1 MAAKA
6 GAAAAGVAAAAV
18 AAAEAPAR
26 LQDGVAA
33 AGAGL
38 DRRTVFVR
46 SVAFATNEAALEE
59 AFAEVGPVRKCF
71 LVRQKGAKDH
81 RGFGFVQFA
90 LPEDA
95 ERAAQIKHGA
105 LLGGRK
111 LKVEV
116 AKKRAPFEQ
125 RRQQKLPPVGQAAQE
140 VSSELPAG
148 DLVAQVHSDSKES
161 GQAKKGQREANGRDV
176 ADKTAEEGKDGAK
189 PVRKKKLSNA
199 AKKNAAS
206 QMTSQ
211 RQRPARTV
219 VFGGIINDS
228 VRDGLL
234 KNVEAIGSLEDAARL
249 VPEEQLKICG
259 LIKDGCKPP
268 VLEVVFT
275 SVQLATKAVEVLHGQ
290 QFQGATIWARQLG
303 GEIKE
308 AELASLFSR
317 AGTVREVTIPGI
329 ADNKQAVTL
338 LNGLEIHKRPVAVDW
353 AVPKAK
359 YEVVAAQLQE
369 TAEQMQEI
377 GGTMNSDEDGTYE
390 GIEENV
396 DTSEV
401 GTTATPAVTGSPQ
414 AQSRTSMD
422 EVSRGSRMSG
432 PSVDAKQESRKS
444 DAQLASENRQ
454 DLPENEDEVV
464 RKVLLKVLSSQT
476 AAAPLASG
484 LSTASASFGKGG
496 ARAEPADEEEAEE
509 AEEADDGGR
518 QGEGEVD
525 EIEDLSRKSNP
536 ASTSRMGSSRDE
548 VTGATVF
555 MRQLPAGLKV
565 ADLRA
570 LFSAYGE
577 VRSCRLVLHPVT
589 KRPKGTAFL
598 EFTRHEDAEAAVQA
612 SKKQGVY
619 IMGKALSVDM
629 AVDKQEAVTLAR
641 SNSQHERERDR
652 RNLYLLEDGR
662 CQNTITSNVTG
673 KADVTRELGTE
684 KQLKLAS
691 PNFYVSPTRLLVHNI
706 PKNMTEKELRIL
718 FLDAVKSRA
727 TKQCPTIKQVKILAD
742 SSKKDAKGAPRSRG
756 AGFVEFV
763 EHQHAL
769 VALRVLNNN
778 PEIFGPE
785 CRPIIE
791 FAIENSLILKQ
802 RATLKTK
809 AKLAEANKKKVV
821 QAASSNHLQE
831 HPLHHGKSTSH
842 KVVKGKQH
850 SERTTGRGF
859 RENHAGKRKRQ
870 ENVEVP
876 LATSSKGGT
885 STQASLPAAAVATK
899 VSTPDKT
906 AAGQH
911 ANHGKKGQ
919 TKTRREAVT
928 EVADTKKLVS
938 RESSRVGNQQPALQE
953 VESRRAKKRK
963 VGEDTL
969 EQLVADYRKKLVAG
983 NGPVSGKQL
992 QQRTRQ
998 LVNGNDIRRWYE

>member
-1 MAAKA
+1 MLSRGFRSPALVVLMAAPT
-6 GAAAAGVAAAAV
+6 AADAPRAARG
-18 AAAEAPAR
+18 
-26 LQDGVAA
+26 
-33 AGAGL
+33 GL
-38 DRRTVFVR
+38 RR
-46 SVAFATNEAALEE
+46 S
-59 AFAEVGPVRKCF
+59 GPCSQV
-71 LVRQKGAKDH
+71 LPGPPES
-81 RGFGFVQFA
+81 A

-105 LLGGRK
+105 LLDGRK

-125 RRQQKLPPVGQAAQE
+125 RRQQKQPPAGQAAQE
-140 VSSELPAG
+140 TSPDLPAG
-148 DLVAQVHSDSKES
+148 SLVAAVHSDSKES
-161 GQAKKGQREANGRDV
+161 GQAKKGQGEVNGRAV
-176 ADKTAEEGKDGAK
+176 AGKTVEEGKDGAK
-189 PVRKKKLSNA
+189 PVKRKKLSNT

-211 RQRPARTV
+211 KQRPARTV

-228 VRDGLL
+228 VRGGLL
-234 KNVEAIGSLEDAARL
+234 KKVEAIGSIEDAARL
-249 VPEEQLKICG
+249 MPEEQLKNCG

-268 VLEVVFT
+268 ALEVVFS
-275 SVQLATKAVEVLHGQ
+275 SVQLATKAVELLHGQ

-359 YEVVAAQLQE
+359 YEVVAAQLQA
-369 TAEQMQEI
+369 TAEQMEDI
-377 GGTMNSDEDGTYE
+377 GDTMDSDGDGTYE
-390 GIEENV
+390 SIEENV
-396 DTSEV
+396 DMSE
-401 GTTATPAVTGSPQ
+401 GGKTATPAVTGSPQ
-414 AQSRTSMD
+414 AQSRTSVG
-422 EVSRGSRMSG
+422 EVSQGSRMPG
-432 PSVDAKQESRKS
+432 PDVDAKEESRKS
-444 DAQLASENRQ
+444 DAQLASQHRQ
-454 DLPENEDEVV
+454 DVPENEDEVV

-476 AAAPLASG
+476 AAAPQLASG
-484 LSTASASFGKGG
+484 LSTSSASFGEGG
-496 ARAEPADEEEAEE
+496 ARAEQTDEEEAEE
-509 AEEADDGGR
+509 AEEGGS
-518 QGEGEVD
+518 QGEGDVD
-525 EIEDLSRKSNP
+525 EIEDLSRMSNP
-536 ASTSRMGSSRDE
+536 ASTSRMENSGDE
-548 VTGATVF
+548 VTGATIFV
-555 MRQLPAGLKV
+555 RQLPAGLKV

-570 LFSAYGE
+570 CFSAYGE

-589 KRPKGTAFL
+589 RRPKGTAFL
-598 EFTRHEDAEAAVQA
+598 EFIRHEDAEAAVQA
-612 SKKQGVY
+612 CKKQGVY
-619 IMGKALSVDM
+619 IMGKALSVDI
-629 AVDKQEAVTLAR
+629 AVDKQEARTLAR

-652 RNLYLLEDGR
+652 RNLYLLEEGLIRDG
-662 CQNTITSNVTG
+662 SAAG
-673 KADVTRELGTE
+673 REMSKHDTLKRDRLGTE

-727 TKQCPTIKQVKILAD
+727 TKQSPTIKQVKILAD

-791 FAIENSLILKQ
+791 FAIENSLVLKQ
-802 RATLKTK
+802 RATLKAK
-809 AKLAEANKKKVV
+809 AKLAEANKTKVV

-842 KVVKGKQH
+842 KVVKGIQH
-850 SERTTGRGF
+850 SERATGRGF
-859 RENHAGKRKRQ
+859 RENNAGKRKRQ
-870 ENVEVP
+870 ENIEVP
-876 LATSSKGGT
+876 LATLSKGVT
-885 STQASLPAAAVATK
+885 STQASLPAAAVTTK
-899 VSTPDKT
+899 VSTPDGL

-919 TKTRREAVT
+919 TKTRRESVT
-928 EVADTKKLVS
+928 EVADAKKLVP
-938 RESSRVGNQQPALQE
+938 RVSSRVGKQQPALQE